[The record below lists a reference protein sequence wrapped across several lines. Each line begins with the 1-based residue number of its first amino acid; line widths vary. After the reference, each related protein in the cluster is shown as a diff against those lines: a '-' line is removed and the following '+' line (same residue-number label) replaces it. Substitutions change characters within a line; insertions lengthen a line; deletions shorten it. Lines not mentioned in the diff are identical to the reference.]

1 MFRLSL
7 LVCTSLLLY
16 GITAKPFKLSGKVAD
31 AAFQE
36 TLMDLT
42 EGKMPLGLR
51 EVEPPEDMDVTDYD
65 INPDMAIWKNMR
77 GNGQEE
83 KYLKAEKDS
92 DDLYHPSMEQS
103 QMADILGA
111 WPQPED
117 TFSRED
123 VQAEPL
129 EEGDN
134 LEYYQEAEVDQD
146 AMSHTFSDEV
156 DPKEPEV
163 DWDEVYHPG
172 TKEGGDGAYQVVV
185 PLQEE
190 LIPRGGDF
198 HRVHTVPEEDM
209 DDIYHGDRS
218 THTQVDLLPKAA
230 EVQDQSKVIKNKQPE
245 EDRDD
250 IYHADPPASV
260 PHHRVADTPVAALLP
275 YDQAVQRKHTQ
286 PEEDLDHLYHH

>member
-134 LEYYQEAEVDQD
+134 LEYYQEAEVD
-146 AMSHTFSDEV
+146 
-156 DPKEPEV
+156 
-163 DWDEVYHPG
+163 
-172 TKEGGDGAYQVVV
+172 
-185 PLQEE
+185 
-190 LIPRGGDF
+190 
-198 HRVHTVPEEDM
+198 
-209 DDIYHGDRS
+209 
-218 THTQVDLLPKAA
+218 LLPKAA

>member
-7 LVCTSLLLY
+7 LVCTSLLLC
-16 GITAKPFKLSGKVAD
+16 GITAKPFKPSGKVAD
-31 AAFQE
+31 AAFQK

-65 INPDMAIWKNMR
+65 INPNMAIWKNMR

-103 QMADILGA
+103 QMADVLRA

-117 TFSRED
+117 TFSWVD

-146 AMSHTFSDEV
+146 AMSHTFSEQM
-156 DPKEPEV
+156 EPEV

-172 TKEGGDGAYQVVV
+172 TKEGGDGTYQVVV

-190 LIPRGGDF
+190 LIPQGDF
-198 HRVHTVPEEDM
+198 HRVHTVPEEDV

-218 THTQVDLLPKAA
+218 AHTQVDPLPQEA
-230 EVQDQSKVIKNKQPE
+230 EVRDQSKVIKNKQPE

-250 IYHADPPASV
+250 VYHADPPASV
-260 PHHRVADTPVAALLP
+260 PYHKVADTPVAALLP
-275 YDQAVQRKHTQ
+275 YDQAVQRMHTQ

>member
-7 LVCTSLLLY
+7 LVCTSLLLC
-16 GITAKPFKLSGKVAD
+16 GITAKPFKPSGKVAD
-31 AAFQE
+31 AAFQK

-65 INPDMAIWKNMR
+65 INPNMAIWKNMR

-103 QMADILGA
+103 QMADVLRA

-117 TFSRED
+117 TFSWVD

-146 AMSHTFSDEV
+146 AMSHTFSEQM
-156 DPKEPEV
+156 EPEV

-172 TKEGGDGAYQVVV
+172 TKEGGDGTYLD
-185 PLQEE
+185 PLPQE
-190 LIPRGGDF
+190 
-198 HRVHTVPEEDM
+198 
-209 DDIYHGDRS
+209 
-218 THTQVDLLPKAA
+218 A
-230 EVQDQSKVIKNKQPE
+230 EVRDQSKVIKNKQPE

-250 IYHADPPASV
+250 VYHADPPASV
-260 PHHRVADTPVAALLP
+260 PYHKVADTPVAALLP
-275 YDQAVQRKHTQ
+275 YDQAVQRMHTQ